1 MLGAMIGRV
10 SPDGGAK
17 GEFSTRDFRKTFTK
31 KWASELDLEGRRELD
46 SRGGRGGIWDEE
58 TQ

>member
-17 GEFSTRDFRKTFTK
+17 GVFPTRDFRKTSTK
-31 KWASELDLEGRRELD
+31 KQASELDPEGWE
-46 SRGGRGGIWDEE
+46 GV
-58 TQ
+58 